1 MSSEYRAGRRRWI
14 ERQVSRG
21 IGVWD
26 SEGRGE
32 RGSRWGRGVGR
43 DWRMMVREKE
53 NKLTRRLI
61 ADALKLIGRALMGDP
76 GGAVVGAGDLAR
88 VAL

>member
-1 MSSEYRAGRRRWI
+1 
-14 ERQVSRG
+14 
-21 IGVWD
+21 
-26 SEGRGE
+26 
-32 RGSRWGRGVGR
+32 
-43 DWRMMVREKE
+43 MMVREKE

-61 ADALKLIGRALMGDP
+61 ADALKLIGRPLMGDP